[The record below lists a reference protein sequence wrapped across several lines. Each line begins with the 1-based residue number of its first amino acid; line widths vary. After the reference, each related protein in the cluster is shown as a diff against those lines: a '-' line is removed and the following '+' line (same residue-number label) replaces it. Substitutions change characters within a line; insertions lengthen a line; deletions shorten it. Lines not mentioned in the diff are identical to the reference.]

1 MLLAR
6 HYCEI
11 YDSSRARRSFARSG
25 ARFAWKS
32 STQTSEALMHVPA
45 GFRENRFG
53 VTGWQQRC
61 NTPSRG

>member
-32 STQTSEALMHVPA
+32 STQTSEALCMFQPGSVK
-45 GFRENRFG
+45 
-53 VTGWQQRC
+53 TG
-61 NTPSRG
+61 SV